1 MKKAIY
7 LFIAAIA
14 CEACAEKA
22 EYDACGTFE
31 ADEILVSSQGT
42 GQLMWFDVCEG
53 ARVEPGAVLGVVD
66 TMQLHWQRVQ
76 LTAQAEAIRSAR
88 PDIKSQLSAI
98 ESQITTLRT
107 EKARV
112 EKLVAKNA
120 VPTKQL
126 DDINAQLEVLERQR
140 TAQQMALTSN
150 TSATDYNAEAI
161 AAQIALVNDRIAKCL
176 ITSPAK
182 GTVLAKYKSAGEL
195 VGAGTPLFKVAN
207 LDDMYL
213 RAYFTSDQLASVN
226 LGDEVQVT
234 ADFGGDQQYIY
245 KGTVAWISAGSEF
258 TPKAIQTRNTRANL
272 VYAVKIAVKND
283 GRLKVG
289 MYGET
294 KLNSEL

>member
-1 MKKAIY
+1 MKKINY
-7 LFIAAIA
+7 LFLAAIA
-14 CEACAEKA
+14 CGACAEKA

-66 TMQLHWQRVQ
+66 TMQLHWQHVQ

-289 MYGET
+289 MYGEVS
-294 KLNSEL
+294 LIEN

>member
-14 CEACAEKA
+14 CGACAEKA
-22 EYDACGTFE
+22 DYDACGMFE

-42 GQLMWFDVCEG
+42 GQLMWFDVREG

-66 TMQLHWQRVQ
+66 TMQLHWQKVQ

-161 AAQIALVNDRIAKCL
+161 AAQIALVNDRIAKSL
-176 ITSPAK
+176 ITSPTK

-195 VGAGTPLFKVAN
+195 VSMGTPLLKVAN

-213 RAYFTSDQLASVN
+213 RAYFTSDQLASIN
-226 LGDEVQVT
+226 LGDEVEVT
-234 ADFGGDQQYIY
+234 ADFGGDQQYAY
-245 KGTVAWISAGSEF
+245 KGTVMWIASESEF

-289 MYGET
+289 MYGEVS
-294 KLNSEL
+294 LIEN

>member
-14 CEACAEKA
+14 CGACAEKA

-66 TMQLHWQRVQ
+66 TMQLHWQKVQ

-245 KGTVAWISAGSEF
+245 KGTVAWIAAESEF

-289 MYGET
+289 MYGEVS
-294 KLNSEL
+294 LIEN

>member
-1 MKKAIY
+1 MKKNL
-7 LFIAAIA
+7 LFLAALV
-14 CEACAEKA
+14 CGACAERA
-22 EYDACGTFE
+22 EYDACGIFE
-31 ADEILVSSQGT
+31 ADEIQVSSQGT
-42 GQLMWFDVCEG
+42 GQLMWFDVREG
-53 ARVEPGAVLGVVD
+53 EQLEPSTVLGVVD
-66 TMQLHWQRVQ
+66 TMQLHWQKVQ

-98 ESQITTLRT
+98 ESQIATLRS
-107 EKARV
+107 EKTRV

-140 TAQQMALTSN
+140 TAQQKALTSN
-150 TSATDYNAEAI
+150 TSATDYNTEAI
-161 AAQIALVNDRIAKCL
+161 AAQIALVNDRIAKSL

-234 ADFGGDQQYIY
+234 ADFGGDQQYTY
-245 KGTVAWISAGSEF
+245 KGTVAWISAESEF

-294 KLNSEL
+294 KLISDF

>member
-14 CEACAEKA
+14 CGACAEKA

-53 ARVEPGAVLGVVD
+53 VRVEPGAVLGVVD

-245 KGTVAWISAGSEF
+245 KGTVAWISAESEF

-289 MYGET
+289 MYGEVS
-294 KLNSEL
+294 LIEN

>member
-14 CEACAEKA
+14 CGACAEKA

-42 GQLMWFDVCEG
+42 GQLMWFDVREG

-245 KGTVAWISAGSEF
+245 KGTVAWISAESEF

-289 MYGET
+289 MYGEVS
-294 KLNSEL
+294 LIEN

>member
-14 CEACAEKA
+14 CGACAEKA
-22 EYDACGTFE
+22 DYDACGMFE

-53 ARVEPGAVLGVVD
+53 AHVEPGAVLGVVD

-245 KGTVAWISAGSEF
+245 KGTVAWISAESEF

-289 MYGET
+289 MYGEVS
-294 KLNSEL
+294 LIEN

>member
-14 CEACAEKA
+14 CGACAEKA

-213 RAYFTSDQLASVN
+213 RAYFTSDQLASIN

-289 MYGET
+289 MYGEVS
-294 KLNSEL
+294 LIEN

>member
-14 CEACAEKA
+14 CGACAEKA
-22 EYDACGTFE
+22 DYDACGMFE

-53 ARVEPGAVLGVVD
+53 ARVEPGTVLGAVD
-66 TMQLHWQRVQ
+66 TVQLHWQKVQ

-98 ESQITTLRT
+98 ESQITTLRI

-213 RAYFTSDQLASVN
+213 RAYFTSDQLAALN
-226 LGDEVQVT
+226 LGDEVEVT
-234 ADFGGDQQYIY
+234 ADFGGDQQYAY
-245 KGTVAWISAGSEF
+245 KGTVMWIASESEF

-272 VYAVKIAVKND
+272 VYAVKIAVEND

-289 MYGET
+289 MYGEVS
-294 KLNSEL
+294 LIEN